1 MAHATSQ
8 TRSSRT
14 GCRRTTSW
22 SWSQRSP
29 RRPIFIIHAGHDDAG
44 HRGPD
49 YFRAAREPKQ
59 IWEAQGGH
67 TDGID
72 REPKEY
78 ERRVTAFFDGALL
91 E

>member
-1 MAHATSQ
+1 MDLVPKIAPT
-8 TRSSRT
+8 
-14 GCRRTTSW
+14 
-22 SWSQRSP
+22 
-29 RRPIFIIHAGHDDAG
+29 PIFIIHAGHDDAG